1 MRKIKVF
8 ALTKGKTGFTILH
21 MKRDIFQSI
30 TQDRIMILDGATGS
44 GLIAAGMPARGCTEQ
59 WVCEHTDV
67 LVNLQ
72 KQYLEAGSQVI
83 YAATFGANRVRLA
96 SHGLADE
103 IERFNTVPVQLARQ
117 IATERQHIVAGD
129 ISMTTMM
136 ADFSD
141 EEDFKEVVD
150 VYKEQIG
157 YLVKAGSEILV
168 VETMINLDEAR
179 AAVTAAREVCD
190 LPVMAT
196 MTFEENGYTLYGDTP
211 EKAAKVLQEAGADAV
226 GANCSTGPDKML
238 PVIEKMADAV
248 SLPIIAKPN
257 AGIPQPG
264 PNGTVKYDMSADE
277 FAVSMTR
284 LIEAGACLVGGCC
297 GTTPDYIQKL
307 WFLVQNMSFESR
319 K

>member
-196 MTFEENGYTLYGDTP
+196 MTFEANGFTLYGDTP

-248 SLPIIAKPN
+248 SLPIVAKPN
-257 AGIPQPG
+257 AWIPQPG

-307 WFLVQNMSFESR
+307 EFLVQNMSFESR
-319 K
+319 R

>member
-1 MRKIKVF
+1 
-8 ALTKGKTGFTILH
+8 
-21 MKRDIFQSI
+21 
-30 TQDRIMILDGATGS
+30 
-44 GLIAAGMPARGCTEQ
+44 
-59 WVCEHTDV
+59 
-67 LVNLQ
+67 
-72 KQYLEAGSQVI
+72 
-83 YAATFGANRVRLA
+83 
-96 SHGLADE
+96 
-103 IERFNTVPVQLARQ
+103 
-117 IATERQHIVAGD
+117 
-129 ISMTTMM
+129 MTTMM

-196 MTFEENGYTLYGDTP
+196 MTFEANGFTLYGDTP

-307 WFLVQNMSFESR
+307 EFLVQNMSFESR
-319 K
+319 R